1 MDDTTQRSAAWH
13 PRHVDQ
19 TPVDAARRELL
30 DYTRCPSCG
39 ASLGAT
45 RCGRCGLDL
54 AGPDGVR
61 IAAASVAA
69 AQALDARHALLAQVR
84 AAQRA
89 AAASG
94 PPGAGAGWQ
103 PAGPAAAV
111 IGGPAPA
118 PGFALPGPVLPGPA
132 TPGFGRTGS
141 APTGPTAPGFA
152 APGSAAPGSAP
163 TGFAPTGFAPT
174 GLPPAGF
181 PAAGPTPP
189 GVPPTGRPPVHPS
202 APPAPERP
210 FDVVRLFVLA
220 GAGLVAAAALVFAFF
235 VLDEAPVA
243 RVAVLLLVTAFA
255 VAGTLTLRR
264 IGVGS
269 SAEAVGGLVAVL
281 AVVDA
286 WVVASLADGPAR
298 WLVLA
303 PLLLAVGLGLTAAG
317 LAVRIRSWTV
327 AVLVL
332 PLVPLCVAA
341 AAPGP
346 WATQLGLL
354 AAALVTLARVWHR
367 GAVRDRFG
375 APGVVVD
382 ALLALAA
389 LALVLLALPAALL
402 VTSPGGWETG
412 GPALAV
418 LLAAVVARAQAPAGQ
433 SGAWVAGSAALA
445 VAAAAL
451 AAVSVL
457 PAPMG
462 TAPLTGAAV
471 WALLVLLPARRG
483 RDRAADPQH
492 RAQVS
497 GGWVALLTLTGIG
510 VLAGVGATLALLGG
524 VVGSGS
530 PERLDPHAF
539 ADQVV
544 GQGTG
549 PVLALVVLVG
559 AVAAIGRVPLAPVAV
574 PHVVRV
580 PVPPAVAPAFP
591 VPPVPPAP
599 PVPPGPSGPAG
610 AVGAAGAA
618 GSAGPGGQP
627 VPAAA
632 PLGPGLARVVR
643 SEPAAH
649 LVGRALLP
657 VAAVLTVWVAAGLLR
672 RWSVPLLL
680 AELAL
685 AAGFVEAA
693 RRVPVRA
700 PGAPAAH
707 PLPRGPWRGALVT
720 AAYAQVAF
728 LAVLTWVSWPTTA
741 LGAVA
746 VVLLLLRSRP
756 LAATELRGLLVAAGT
771 LYAGA
776 VLAVLLAL
784 WAGWDGFGVVGA
796 VAVALTLTAATL
808 TVLPRVGDDTWLAV
822 LVVAVVPSAVGVAA
836 VAGDR
841 TWWGAAGAAA
851 LLLLEVVLLDTRA
864 RPVPSWLRTLAA
876 ALVLPTLSVVV
887 ICAGALLLPG
897 SGSPVLL
904 PVVAVLAAAA
914 AVAAPAVGDR
924 VGARA
929 PGTVPGRVRTA
940 VEVAAAATA
949 GVTLLLG
956 VARTPTGADTV
967 LVLCAV
973 LGAGASAVAQRR
985 DRRPVWWAAAVLW
998 TGVVWSA
1005 LVWWGVGLVEAYT
1018 APPALAAVVTGALL
1032 SRRRDRWR
1040 PLVASGAA
1048 LLVVPTL
1055 LLALAGRDVGVRSAA
1070 LLGFAAVAVL
1080 VGVLDRRAAWA
1091 SGPGAVGVPGTPAR
1105 RSLAALAGPLVLAGA
1120 VAALAGAVRAAHL
1133 AADTPVASGVANAR
1147 LFGAALGW
1155 SLAGAVLLG
1164 ALGLLA
1170 TQGSPVRRRWSLA
1183 PALVVGTVGALSAV
1197 RPSWALVWTGL
1208 LVELALLA
1216 LAVLA
1221 VRAEARRERG
1231 VLDTVVPPGW
1241 VLWLAAL
1248 AWAIAAWSPREL
1260 RVEVFALP
1268 LGVALTAIGWVALQA
1283 APERPGPAAAR
1294 PAGASWPV
1302 GRTSSVAALT
1312 PGIVATL
1319 GPSMLAIWTDPLT
1332 WRAILV
1338 VVLALGFML
1347 MGARQLL
1354 RAPLVVGAAALPVA
1368 VVSVFAAQIGRTI
1381 SAGPWLLTLLA
1392 AGGLLLVL
1400 GIFAERRR
1408 SAVQDGGTTG
1418 APRTLR

>member
-1 MDDTTQRSAAWH
+1 
-13 PRHVDQ
+13 VDQ
-19 TPVDAARRELL
+19 TSVDAARRELL

-39 ASLGAT
+39 AALAAT

-54 AGPDGVR
+54 AGPDGAR
-61 IAAASVAA
+61 IAAASAA
-69 AQALDARHALLAQVR
+69 AARALDARHALLAQVR
-84 AAQRA
+84 AGQRA
-89 AAASG
+89 PAVDPRAAVPASR
-94 PPGAGAGWQ
+94 WQ
-103 PAGPAAAV
+103 PTGTV
-111 IGGPAPA
+111 PAPA
-118 PGFALPGPVLPGPA
+118 PGA
-132 TPGFGRTGS
+132 TRAGVP
-141 APTGPTAPGFA
+141 PTGLQPPGV
-152 APGSAAPGSAP
+152 PS
-163 TGFAPTGFAPT
+163 TGVSSTGVPPT
-174 GLPPAGF
+174 GLPPTGL
-181 PAAGPTPP
+181 
-189 GVPPTGRPPVHPS
+189 PPTGLPPTGLPPTGG
-202 APPAPERP
+202 PPAYRTPGAPVPERP

-243 RVAVLLLVTAFA
+243 RMAVLLLVTAFA

-264 IGVGS
+264 TGVGS

-286 WVVASLADGPAR
+286 WVVASLADGSDR

-303 PLLLAVGLGLTAAG
+303 PLLLAVGVGLTAAG
-317 LAVRIRSWTV
+317 LAARVRSWTI

-332 PLVPLCVAA
+332 PLVPLCLAGAVD
-341 AAPGP
+341 GI
-346 WATQLGLL
+346 WGWHLGLL
-354 AAALVTLARVWHR
+354 AAALVTLVRVWYR
-367 GAVRDRFG
+367 RVVADRFG
-375 APGVVVD
+375 TPAVVVD
-382 ALLALAA
+382 AVLALAA
-389 LALVLLALPAALL
+389 LGFVLLALLAGLL
-402 VTSPGGWETG
+402 VTSPPGWETG
-412 GPALAV
+412 GTAVAV
-418 LLAAVVARAQAPAGQ
+418 LLAAVVVRAQAPAGQ

-445 VAAAAL
+445 VAAAAF
-451 AAVSVL
+451 AVSVL
-457 PAPMG
+457 PAAAG
-462 TAPLTGAAV
+462 AAPLAGAAV
-471 WALLVLLPARRG
+471 WALLVLVPARPG
-483 RDRAADPQH
+483 RDRASDPQH
-492 RAQVS
+492 RAQVA
-497 GGWVALLTLTGIG
+497 GGWVAVLTLTTTG
-510 VLAGVGATLALLGG
+510 VLAGIGATLALLGG
-524 VVGSGS
+524 VGSGS
-530 PERLDPHAF
+530 AERLDPGAF
-539 ADQVV
+539 AGEVV
-544 GQGTG
+544 GGGIG
-549 PVLALVVLVG
+549 PVLALVVLV
-559 AVAAIGRVPLAPVAV
+559 AVLAAIGRVPLAPVAV
-574 PHVVRV
+574 APV
-580 PVPPAVAPAFP
+580 PVP
-591 VPPVPPAP
+591 VPF
-599 PVPPGPSGPAG
+599 PAG
-610 AVGAAGAA
+610 PHRVPAGAA
-618 GSAGPGGQP
+618 GPAPAPAHVHGPAP
-627 VPAAA
+627 VAW
-632 PLGPGLARVVR
+632 R
-643 SEPAAH
+643 EPAVH

-657 VAAVLTVWVAAGLLR
+657 VAAVLTVWVGGALLR
-672 RWSVPLLL
+672 PWSVPLLL

-693 RRVPVRA
+693 RRIPARGPA
-700 PGAPAAH
+700 GPTTPPAARSFA
-707 PLPRGPWRGALVT
+707 RGPWRGTLVV
-720 AAYAQVAF
+720 AAFAQIAF

-756 LAATELRGLLVAAGT
+756 LVVAALRGLLAAGSA

-776 VLAVLLAL
+776 VLAVLLRL

-796 VAVALTLTAATL
+796 VTVVLTLVAVLL
-808 TVLPRVGDDTWLAV
+808 TVLPRVGDDTWLGV
-822 LVVAVVPSAVGVAA
+822 LGVAVIPAVIGVAA
-836 VAGDR
+836 VAADR

-864 RPVPSWLRTLAA
+864 RPVPSWLRVPAA

-914 AVAAPAVGDR
+914 AVAAPAVADR
-924 VGARA
+924 VRGR
-929 PGTVPGRVRTA
+929 VPGLDARPVRTA
-940 VEVAAAATA
+940 AEVAAAATA

-973 LGAGASAVAQRR
+973 LGAGASAVAQRA
-985 DRRPVWWAAAVLW
+985 DRRAVWWVAAVLW

-1032 SRRRDRWR
+1032 SRRRDAWR
-1040 PLVASGAA
+1040 PLVASGTA

-1055 LLALAGRDVGVRSAA
+1055 LLALAGRDVGARCAA
-1070 LLGFAAVAVL
+1070 LLGLAAVAVV
-1080 VGVLDRRAAWA
+1080 VGALDRRT
-1091 SGPGAVGVPGTPAR
+1091 SDGSSPGR
-1105 RSLAALAGPLVLAGA
+1105 RSLAALARPLVLGGGA
-1120 VAALAGAVRAAHL
+1120 AALAGAVRAAHL
-1133 AADTPVASGVANAR
+1133 AASTPVGSGVANAR

-1155 SLAGAVLLG
+1155 SLAGAALLA

-1170 TQGSPVRRRWSLA
+1170 TRGSAALRRWALA
-1183 PALVVGTVGALSAV
+1183 PALVAGTVGALSAV

-1208 LVELALLA
+1208 LVELALLG

-1221 VRAEARRERG
+1221 VRSEARRERG
-1231 VLDTVVPPGW
+1231 VLDTTVPPGW

-1268 LGVALTAIGWVALQA
+1268 LGVALTALGWVALQA
-1283 APERPGPAAAR
+1283 ALAQPGPGVPQPGPAASH
-1294 PAGASWPV
+1294 PGAVAWPV
-1302 GRTSSVAALT
+1302 GRRSSVATLT

-1347 MGARQLL
+1347 LGARQML

-1408 SAVQDGGTTG
+1408 AAGEGGDAEAG
-1418 APRTLR
+1418 APRALR

>member
-1 MDDTTQRSAAWH
+1 
-13 PRHVDQ
+13 VDQ
-19 TPVDAARRELL
+19 TSVDAARRELL

-61 IAAASVAA
+61 IAAASADAA
-69 AQALDARHALLAQVR
+69 RALDARHALLVQVR
-84 AAQRA
+84 ARQRA
-89 AAASG
+89 GSVPPGPEVHATGWHPAGTAPLPPTGG
-94 PPGAGAGWQ
+94 PPPRPAGAGALPGR
-103 PAGPAAAV
+103 PAT
-111 IGGPAPA
+111 
-118 PGFALPGPVLPGPA
+118 GFAPI
-132 TPGFGRTGS
+132 GS
-141 APTGPTAPGFA
+141 PP
-152 APGSAAPGSAP
+152 S
-163 TGFAPTGFAPT
+163 GFAPTGAAPT
-174 GLPPAGF
+174 YPLPGA
-181 PAAGPTPP
+181 
-189 GVPPTGRPPVHPS
+189 
-202 APPAPERP
+202 PAPERP

-243 RVAVLLLVTAFA
+243 RVTVLLLVTAFA

-286 WVVASLADGPAR
+286 WVVASLADGSAR

-303 PLLLAVGLGLTAAG
+303 PLLLAVGVGLTAAG
-317 LAVRIRSWTV
+317 LAARVRSWTI

-332 PLVPLCVAA
+332 PLVPLCVAGA
-341 AAPGP
+341 VTGP
-346 WATQLGLL
+346 WAWHLGLL
-354 AAALVTLARVWHR
+354 AAALVTLVRVGYR
-367 GAVRDRFG
+367 RLVRERFGSGAGAV
-375 APGVVVD
+375 D
-382 ALLALAA
+382 AALALAA
-389 LALVLLALPAALL
+389 LGFVLLALLAGLL
-402 VTSPGGWETG
+402 VTSPAAGWETG
-412 GPALAV
+412 GTALAV
-418 LLAAVVARAQAPAGQ
+418 LLAAVVARAQAPAGLG
-433 SGAWVAGSAALA
+433 GAWVAGAAALA
-445 VAAAAL
+445 VAAAAF
-451 AAVSVL
+451 AVASVL
-457 PAPMG
+457 PAPTG
-462 TAPLTGAAV
+462 TVPLAGAAV
-471 WALLVLLPARRG
+471 WVLLVLVPARPG
-483 RDRAADPQH
+483 RDRATDPQH
-492 RAQVS
+492 RAQVA
-497 GGWVALLTLTGIG
+497 GGWVAVLTLTATG

-524 VVGSGS
+524 VGSGALD
-530 PERLDPHAF
+530 RLDPDAF
-539 ADQVV
+539 AGDVV
-544 GQGTG
+544 GGGAG
-549 PVLALVVLVG
+549 PVLALVVLV
-559 AVAAIGRVPLAPVAV
+559 AALAAIGRVPLAAVAV
-574 PHVVRV
+574 APVPA
-580 PVPPAVAPAFP
+580 PVPPRTPAVPTGVPTSAPTSAASTGPTTPTAPPVAPA
-591 VPPVPPAP
+591 
-599 PVPPGPSGPAG
+599 
-610 AVGAAGAA
+610 
-618 GSAGPGGQP
+618 
-627 VPAAA
+627 PAAW
-632 PLGPGLARVVR
+632 R
-643 SEPAAH
+643 EPAVQ

-657 VAAVLTVWVAAGLLR
+657 VAAVLTLWVGGALLR
-672 RWSVPLLL
+672 RWSMPLLL

-685 AAGFVEAA
+685 AVAFVEVA
-693 RRVPVRA
+693 RRLPARTA
-700 PGAPAAH
+700 GAPRH
-707 PLPRGPWRGALVT
+707 PFARGPWRGTLVV
-720 AAYAQVAF
+720 AAFAQIAF

-746 VVLLLLRSRP
+746 VVLVLLRSRA
-756 LAATELRGLLVAAGT
+756 LAVTELRGLLVAGSA

-776 VLAVLLAL
+776 VLAVLLRL
-784 WAGWDGFGVVGA
+784 WAGWDLFGVVGA
-796 VAVALTLTAATL
+796 VAVALTLVAVVLA
-808 TVLPRVGDDTWLAV
+808 VLPQVGDDTWLGVLGVAAVPAV
-822 LVVAVVPSAVGVAA
+822 LGVAA

-864 RPVPSWLRTLAA
+864 RPVPSWLRVPAA

-914 AVAAPAVGDR
+914 AVAAPAVADR
-924 VGARA
+924 VRGR
-929 PGTVPGRVRTA
+929 VPGLAGGPVRAA
-940 VEVAAAATA
+940 VEIAAAATA

-973 LGAGASAVAQRR
+973 LAAGASAVAQRA
-985 DRRPVWWAAAVLW
+985 DRRRVWWVAAALW

-1032 SRRRDRWR
+1032 SRRRDAWR
-1040 PLVASGAA
+1040 PLVASGTA

-1055 LLALAGRDVGVRSAA
+1055 LLAVAGRDVGVRSAA
-1070 LLGFAAVAVL
+1070 LLGFAAVAVV
-1080 VGVLDRRAAWA
+1080 VGALDRRPADAG
-1091 SGPGAVGVPGTPAR
+1091 SPAR
-1105 RSLAALAGPLVLAGA
+1105 RSLSALARPLVLGGA
-1120 VAALAGAVRAAHL
+1120 AAALAGAVRAAHL
-1133 AADTPVASGVANAR
+1133 AASTPVGSGVANAR

-1155 SLAGAVLLG
+1155 SLAGAALLA

-1170 TQGSPVRRRWSLA
+1170 TRGSAALRRWALA
-1183 PALVVGTVGALSAV
+1183 PALVAGTVGALSAV
-1197 RPSWALVWTGL
+1197 RPSWALVWIGL

-1221 VRAEARRERG
+1221 VRSEARREHG
-1231 VLDTVVPPGW
+1231 VLDTTVPPGW

-1268 LGVALTAIGWVALQA
+1268 LGVALTALGWVALHTALAQP
-1283 APERPGPAAAR
+1283 APGAPRPGA
-1294 PAGASWPV
+1294 WPV
-1302 GRTSSVAALT
+1302 GRRSSVATLT
-1312 PGIVATL
+1312 PGIAATL

-1347 MGARQLL
+1347 LGARQML

-1408 SAVQDGGTTG
+1408 AAAQDGDAAG
-1418 APRTLR
+1418 APRALR

>member
-1 MDDTTQRSAAWH
+1 MDGTTQRSAAWH

-39 ASLGAT
+39 AALGAA

-69 AQALDARHALLAQVR
+69 AQALDARHALLTQVR

-89 AAASG
+89 AAV
-94 PPGAGAGWQ
+94 PGAPVAGTGWQ
-103 PAGPAAAV
+103 PAGPAAAPV
-111 IGGPAPA
+111 AVPGPAPTPGFAPPGPGA
-118 PGFALPGPVLPGPA
+118 PGFAPPGPA
-132 TPGFGRTGS
+132 
-141 APTGPTAPGFA
+141 AP
-152 APGSAAPGSAP
+152 
-163 TGFAPTGFAPT
+163 GFAPTGFAPT
-174 GLPPAGF
+174 GSVPSGTAPTGFPAAGF
-181 PAAGPTPP
+181 PAARPAPP
-189 GVPPTGRPPVHPS
+189 GAPPTGRPPVHPS

-264 IGVGS
+264 IGVAS

-354 AAALVTLARVWHR
+354 AAALVTLTRVWHR
-367 GAVRDRFG
+367 RAVRDRFG
-375 APGVVVD
+375 APAVVVD
-382 ALLALAA
+382 GLLALAA
-389 LALVLLALPAALL
+389 LALVLLALPAALV

-451 AAVSVL
+451 AAASVL
-457 PAPMG
+457 PAPVG
-462 TAPLTGAAV
+462 TAPLAGAAAWV
-471 WALLVLLPARRG
+471 LLVLVPARRG
-483 RDRAADPQH
+483 HDRAADPQH

-524 VVGSGS
+524 VGSGS
-530 PERLDPHAF
+530 PERLDPQAF
-539 ADQVV
+539 AGQVV

-559 AVAAIGRVPLAPVAV
+559 AVAAIGRVPLAAVAV
-574 PHVVRV
+574 PQVVRV
-580 PVPPAVAPAFP
+580 PVPTPPVAP
-591 VPPVPPAP
+591 VSPAA
-599 PVPPGPSGPAG
+599 SGPA
-610 AVGAAGAA
+610 VPSGAAGAA
-618 GSAGPGGQP
+618 G
-627 VPAAA
+627 PAAQTLPA
-632 PLGPGLARVVR
+632 APPLGPDLARVLR

-649 LVGRALLP
+649 VVGRAMLP

-672 RWSVPLLL
+672 PWSVPLLL

-693 RRVPVRA
+693 RRFPART
-700 PGAPAAH
+700 PGTPAAR
-707 PLPRGPWRGALVT
+707 PLARGPWRGTLVT

-756 LAATELRGLLVAAGT
+756 LAAAELRGLLVAAGT

-796 VAVALTLTAATL
+796 VTVALTLTAAAL

-822 LVVAVVPSAVGVAA
+822 LVVAVVPSVVGVAA
-836 VAGDR
+836 VAADR

-851 LLLLEVVLLDTRA
+851 LLLLEVLLLDTRA
-864 RPVPSWLRTLAA
+864 RRVPSWLRTLAA

-887 ICAGALLLPG
+887 VCAGALLLPG

-904 PVVAVLAAAA
+904 PVVAVLAAVA
-914 AVAAPAVGDR
+914 AVAAPAVADR

-929 PGTVPGRVRTA
+929 PGTAPGPVRTA

-973 LGAGASAVAQRR
+973 LGAGASAVAQRS
-985 DRRPVWWAAAVLW
+985 DRRPVWWAAAALW

-1032 SRRRDRWR
+1032 SRRHDRWR

-1070 LLGFAAVAVL
+1070 LLGFATVAVL
-1080 VGVLDRRAAWA
+1080 VGALDRRPAAA
-1091 SGPGAVGVPGTPAR
+1091 TTPAR

-1120 VAALAGAVRAAHL
+1120 AAALAGAVRAAHL

-1283 APERPGPAAAR
+1283 ALERPGPAAA
-1294 PAGASWPV
+1294 PPTASSWPV
-1302 GRTSSVAALT
+1302 GRTSSVATLT

-1347 MGARQLL
+1347 LGARQML
-1354 RAPLVVGAAALPVA
+1354 RAPLVVGAAGLPVA

-1408 SAVQDGGTTG
+1408 SAAQDGGTTG

>member
-1 MDDTTQRSAAWH
+1 
-13 PRHVDQ
+13 VDQ
-19 TPVDAARRELL
+19 TSVDAARRELL

-61 IAAASVAA
+61 IAAASADAA
-69 AQALDARHALLAQVR
+69 RALDARHALLVQVR
-84 AAQRA
+84 ARQRA
-89 AAASG
+89 GSVPPGPEVPATGWRPAGTAPLPPTSG
-94 PPGAGAGWQ
+94 PPHPAGAGALPGR
-103 PAGPAAAV
+103 PAT
-111 IGGPAPA
+111 
-118 PGFALPGPVLPGPA
+118 GFAPI
-132 TPGFGRTGS
+132 GS
-141 APTGPTAPGFA
+141 VP
-152 APGSAAPGSAP
+152 S
-163 TGFAPTGFAPT
+163 GFAPTGAAPT
-174 GLPPAGF
+174 YPLPGA
-181 PAAGPTPP
+181 
-189 GVPPTGRPPVHPS
+189 
-202 APPAPERP
+202 PAPERP

-243 RVAVLLLVTAFA
+243 RVTVLLLVTAFA

-286 WVVASLADGPAR
+286 WVVASLADGSAR

-303 PLLLAVGLGLTAAG
+303 PLLLTVGVGLTAAG
-317 LAVRIRSWTV
+317 LAARVRSWTI

-332 PLVPLCVAA
+332 PLVPLCVAGA
-341 AAPGP
+341 VTGP
-346 WATQLGLL
+346 WAWHLGLL
-354 AAALVTLARVWHR
+354 AAALVTLVRVWYR
-367 GAVRDRFG
+367 RAVRERFG
-375 APGVVVD
+375 SGAGAAD
-382 ALLALAA
+382 AA
-389 LALVLLALPAALL
+389 LAMAALGFVLLALLAGLL
-402 VTSPGGWETG
+402 VTSPAAGWQTG
-412 GPALAV
+412 GTALAV
-418 LLAAVVARAQAPAGQ
+418 LLAAVVARAQAPAGLG
-433 SGAWVAGSAALA
+433 GAWVAGSAALA
-445 VAAAAL
+445 VAAAAF
-451 AAVSVL
+451 AAASVL
-457 PAPMG
+457 PAPTG
-462 TAPLTGAAV
+462 TVPLAGAAV
-471 WALLVLLPARRG
+471 WVLLVLVPARPG
-483 RDRAADPQH
+483 RDRATDPQH
-492 RAQVS
+492 RAQVA
-497 GGWVALLTLTGIG
+497 GGWVAVLTLTATG
-510 VLAGVGATLALLGG
+510 VLTGAGATLALLGG
-524 VVGSGS
+524 VGSGALD
-530 PERLDPHAF
+530 RLDPDAF
-539 ADQVV
+539 AGDVV
-544 GQGTG
+544 GGGAG
-549 PVLALVVLVG
+549 PVLALVVLV
-559 AVAAIGRVPLAPVAV
+559 AALAAIGRVPLAPVV
-574 PHVVRV
+574 
-580 PVPPAVAPAFP
+580 
-591 VPPVPPAP
+591 VPPVPAPVPPRAPAAPPAAPTSAPTSAAPMTSTAP
-599 PVPPGPSGPAG
+599 PVAPA
-610 AVGAAGAA
+610 
-618 GSAGPGGQP
+618 P
-627 VPAAA
+627 VAW
-632 PLGPGLARVVR
+632 R
-643 SEPAAH
+643 EPAVH

-657 VAAVLTVWVAAGLLR
+657 VAAVLTLWVGGALVR
-672 RWSVPLLL
+672 RWSVALLL

-685 AAGFVEAA
+685 ALAFVEVA
-693 RRVPVRA
+693 RRLPARTA
-700 PGAPAAH
+700 GAPRH
-707 PLPRGPWRGALVT
+707 PFARGPWRGTLVV
-720 AAYAQVAF
+720 AAYAQIAF

-746 VVLLLLRSRP
+746 VVLLLLRSRA
-756 LAATELRGLLVAAGT
+756 LAVAELRGLLVAGSA

-776 VLAVLLAL
+776 VLAVLLRL
-784 WAGWDGFGVVGA
+784 WAGWDLFGVVGA
-796 VAVALTLTAATL
+796 VAVALILVAVAL
-808 TVLPRVGDDTWLAV
+808 TVLPQVGDDTWLGVLGVAAVPAV
-822 LVVAVVPSAVGVAA
+822 LGVAA

-864 RPVPSWLRTLAA
+864 RPVPSWLRVPAA

-914 AVAAPAVGDR
+914 AVAAPAVADR
-924 VGARA
+924 VRGR
-929 PGTVPGRVRTA
+929 VPGLAGGPVRAA
-940 VEVAAAATA
+940 VEIAAAATA

-973 LGAGASAVAQRR
+973 LAAGASVVAQRA
-985 DRRPVWWAAAVLW
+985 DRRRVWWVAAVLW

-1018 APPALAAVVTGALL
+1018 APPALAAVVTGGLL
-1032 SRRRDRWR
+1032 SRRRAGWR
-1040 PLVASGAA
+1040 PLVASGTA
-1048 LLVVPTL
+1048 LLVVPSL
-1055 LLALAGRDVGVRSAA
+1055 LLAVAGRDVGVRSAA
-1070 LLGFAAVAVL
+1070 LLGFAAVAVV
-1080 VGVLDRRAAWA
+1080 VGALDRRPADAG
-1091 SGPGAVGVPGTPAR
+1091 SPGR
-1105 RSLAALAGPLVLAGA
+1105 RSLAALARPLVLGGA
-1120 VAALAGAVRAAHL
+1120 AAALAGAVRAAHL
-1133 AADTPVASGVANAR
+1133 AASTPVGSGVANAR

-1155 SLAGAVLLG
+1155 SLAGAALLA

-1170 TQGSPVRRRWSLA
+1170 ARGSAALRRWALA
-1183 PALVVGTVGALSAV
+1183 PALVAGTVGALSAV
-1197 RPSWALVWTGL
+1197 RPSWALVWMGL

-1221 VRAEARRERG
+1221 VRSEARRERG
-1231 VLDTVVPPGW
+1231 VLDTTVPPGW

-1268 LGVALTAIGWVALQA
+1268 LGVALTALGWVALQA
-1283 APERPGPAAAR
+1283 ALAQPGPGAPRPGA
-1294 PAGASWPV
+1294 WPV
-1302 GRTSSVAALT
+1302 GHRSSVATLT
-1312 PGIVATL
+1312 PGIAATL

-1347 MGARQLL
+1347 LGARQML

-1408 SAVQDGGTTG
+1408 AAAQDGDAAG
-1418 APRTLR
+1418 APRALR